1 MRKLFLSTLF
11 IAAAF
16 ALASAQSQA
25 DIPNQGR
32 APSQPN
38 GIGRLDARVFD
49 EAGAP
54 VRGVYLKLESERTD
68 GYFCESWNTTDERGV
83 ATLPPLHMGRLRLI
97 VKAKGYANQKLD
109 LDASTLNEPVR
120 ITLVRKK

>member
-16 ALASAQSQA
+16 ALASAQSQG

-97 VKAKGYANQKLD
+97 VKAKGYANQKLE